1 MWTVLDTVRGRR
13 TRHKK
18 EEGASAFTPSSLK
31 VLALRG
37 LALNTEPPQG
47 LGISPNRL
55 SLSGTALKGV
65 HVIREGLRVRGAL
78 ATSTRKPEGTPSA
91 LMGLACSE
99 RTQEYSVTAVREW
112 NPFWLGVSALTTLK
126 GYKTLRKFKEKFRF
140 NFWTFTTKNTRLHPS
155 NPPIEPNHRV
165 WLIPG
170 GIW

>member
-1 MWTVLDTVRGRR
+1 MWTVLDAKG
-13 TRHKK
+13 
-18 EEGASAFTPSSLK
+18 EEGHGKRKRGEHQPSRLK
-31 VLALRG
+31 VLAVS
-37 LALNTEPPQG
+37 TEPPQG

-55 SLSGTALKGV
+55 SSSGTALKGV
-65 HVIREGLRVRGAL
+65 HVIREGLKVRGAL

-99 RTQEYSVTAVREW
+99 RTQGYSVGAVREW

-155 NPPIEPNHRV
+155 NPPIEPNPPV

-170 GIW
+170 GVW

>member
-1 MWTVLDTVRGRR
+1 MDSVGCCGGRR
-13 TRHKK
+13 TRYKK
-18 EEGASAFTPSSLK
+18 EGG
-31 VLALRG
+31 VLALRLKG
-37 LALNTEPPQG
+37 WWLNADGWGPSPQG
-47 LGISPNRL
+47 LGISPSRL

-65 HVIREGLRVRGAL
+65 HAIREGLRVRGAL
-78 ATSTRKPEGTPSA
+78 ATSTRKPEGRPSA

-99 RTQEYSVTAVREW
+99 RTHGYSVTAVREW

-155 NPPIEPNHRV
+155 NPPIEPKPPV

-170 GIW
+170 GVW